1 MSTSWY
7 FFFRDVATTEIY
19 TYCHTLSLHDALPI
33 SSWSCSVRKR
43 CRRRSPASARSPPT
57 PPAPTASRSTSRP
70 ASTPSPASSPPSPT
84 GPEPTPTRGHRFRTR
99 EPEAIGSTCGT
110 NRLEYFEVEPI
121 ASGKLG
127 DELTLAGDVVE
138 FDGPITHRERVKERR

>member
-84 GPEPTPTRGHRFRTR
+84 GRSEEHPS
-99 EPEAIGSTCGT
+99 ALQSLM
-110 NRLEYFEVEPI
+110 RLPYAVFCLQNKKTEVKRHT
-121 ASGKLG
+121 S
-127 DELTLAGDVVE
+127 D
-138 FDGPITHRERVKERR
+138 